1 MRTLRSIRSG
11 AAWRAG
17 APAVDAGQ
25 ERPPGDP
32 GSTDAS
38 LEHPANVCRAHRDSC
53 SLPLLPSRVPVGSS
67 ANPKGLPAS
76 GGCQTSPPEGRLPTY
91 LRWNGLQATVPPE
104 LVTLKNSVP
113 ADWPTGSRWTQVRR
127 TEPSSA
133 AESRLD
139 PPVPSPDPRCH
150 HVKAQ
155 LRGGLEDVTPGL
167 GRFDS
172 RAAPSSRSPG
182 RSPPT
187 PRTNAVL
194 VAVRGRPAQRTTP
207 RQSPRSRFHGKGSG
221 ELVDRLRRPLQMDVL
236 VGELTL
242 LAVRSQEP
250 SPSLRARSDRHRCCP
265 GIPASE

>member
-76 GGCQTSPPEGRLPTY
+76 GGCQTSPPEGRFPTY

-104 LVTLKNSVP
+104 VVTLKNSVP
-113 ADWPTGSRWTQVRR
+113 ADWPTRKQVDPSAKNRAIQRRRVTIGSSR
-127 TEPSSA
+127 TEPGSA
-133 AESRLD
+133 L
-139 PPVPSPDPRCH
+139 PPREGPAPR
-150 HVKAQ
+150 
-155 LRGGLEDVTPGL
+155 RPGGRHTGAWSV
-167 GRFDS
+167 
-172 RAAPSSRSPG
+172 
-182 RSPPT
+182 
-187 PRTNAVL
+187 
-194 VAVRGRPAQRTTP
+194 
-207 RQSPRSRFHGKGSG
+207 
-221 ELVDRLRRPLQMDVL
+221 RLRR
-236 VGELTL
+236 
-242 LAVRSQEP
+242 RSVKP
-250 SPSLRARSDRHRCCP
+250 FARSE
-265 GIPASE
+265 PADPKNQRRSRGGERKARPDNYSAAITAIEVSRQRLSRTP